1 MNFTV
6 SITVGLKDGMLDPEA
21 NTILKALNNQG
32 FHAEAFKVERKFTVT
47 FQARS
52 KDDAHAHAVSM
63 CEQLL
68 ANPVIQKYEIEVLE

>member
-1 MNFTV
+1 MNFTA

-32 FHAEAFKVERKFTVT
+32 FHAETLKAERKFTVT
-47 FQARS
+47 FLALN
-52 KDDAHAHAVSM
+52 KDDAHAQAVSM

-68 ANPVIQKYEIEVLE
+68 ANPVIQRYEIEVLG